1 MLQKTPYGAS
11 AYRAIGIETG
21 VAAADPLGL
30 VVMLYDGAIQAIARA
45 EGHHAAG
52 EIEHRGTYTSK
63 AIDII
68 QLGLAAS
75 LDQKVGGALAESLAA
90 LYDYMGRRLFTAN
103 LTGDRA
109 VYEEVRVLLGEL
121 RASWVTLRLTTGQAN
136 PLQSAAHAVEPVKRN
151 NEMIHAFGRSLHA

>member
-1 MLQKTPYGAS
+1 MLQQTPYGAS

-45 EGHHAAG
+45 EGHLALG
-52 EIEHRGTYTSK
+52 EIELRGTYTSK

-75 LDQKVGGALAESLAA
+75 LDPHAGGGLAESLAA

-109 VYEEVRVLLGEL
+109 IFEEVRTLLGDL
-121 RASWVTLRLTTGQAN
+121 RSSWVTLRLTKSQSNA
-136 PLQSAAHAVEPVKRN
+136 LQVAARAAEPAHDDK
-151 NEMIHAFGRSLHA
+151 IHAFGRSLHA

>member
-1 MLQKTPYGAS
+1 MLQQTPYGAS

-45 EGHHAAG
+45 EAHLAQG

-75 LDQKVGGALAESLAA
+75 LDPKVGGALAESLAA

-109 VYEEVRVLLGEL
+109 IFEEVRTLLGEL
-121 RASWVTLRLTTGQAN
+121 RSSWVTLRLTKSQSNA
-136 PLQSAAHAVEPVKRN
+136 LQGAAHAVEPARAGDQ
-151 NEMIHAFGRSLHA
+151 IHPFGRSLHA